1 MLENCTCINLFVHN
15 NDHQHE
21 YLNKNISSLCISKF
35 TFYKACS
42 SISLN
47 RDPYEEIVS
56 TYVKTLFI
64 YTYNKIPQCSKDLV
78 LDSTHQELPSQ
89 SHKKHATNHHSNI
102 QDVFFC
108 LVKAVVQM
116 VDYASSFWNTMVNE
130 HPLLLNAQ
138 CSKSTFSEHKNLVV
152 HQFPMEMAYQLSSV
166 GYHVRWWKNPCP

>member
-1 MLENCTCINLFVHN
+1 MNLYVLIVLSMLENCTCINLFVHN

-116 VDYASSFWNTMVNE
+116 VDYASSF
-130 HPLLLNAQ
+130 
-138 CSKSTFSEHKNLVV
+138 
-152 HQFPMEMAYQLSSV
+152 
-166 GYHVRWWKNPCP
+166 